1 MGFNV
6 VLCKYGFLLEKPLS
20 MSMREI
26 IQAMSL
32 ESLLEPN
39 SYSDVDDVMG
49 HEPN

>member
-39 SYSDVDDVMG
+39 SYSDVDGVMG
-49 HEPN
+49 HKPN